1 MRSSRLALLLTA
13 MVAPR
18 SAIGQQQPPTIPS
31 ELAVALLDHGES
43 ASGNRVPKVVVGQ
56 APAGFPAS
64 LTNLDGAVLV
74 GGVEYPQSVI
84 AVLAFTRPPNQV
96 ALALEDQLAA
106 RGWKHPPPPPTYSST
121 GVQSG
126 FTTGPSGFAVM
137 WGTNV
142 YCGDSGSVRASYTP
156 APAGGTYLKLE
167 LSRDLARNV
176 CTRPRY
182 ADELYMR
189 MLKFPPLHP
198 PRSTTQRPSGGG
210 SGFDGTFISA
220 RLNGPL
226 DLRDIVT
233 HYLKE
238 LDSAGWKT
246 GAIATTDDFAAATLG
261 TTDPDGREW
270 KGSVSARRLGP
281 FSVAVQ
287 IQMSRVLEQ

>member
-43 ASGNRVPKVVVGQ
+43 ASGNRVPKLVVGH
-56 APAGFPAS
+56 APAGFPVS
-64 LTNLDGAVLV
+64 LTNLDGAMLV
-74 GGVEYPQSVI
+74 GGVEYPQRVI
-84 AVLAFTRPPNQV
+84 AVLAFSRPPNQV
-96 ALALEDQLAA
+96 AVALEDQLAA

-121 GVQSG
+121 GEQSG
-126 FTTGPSGFAVM
+126 FTTGPNGIRVM
-137 WGTNV
+137 WGTDV
-142 YCGDSGSVRASYTP
+142 YCGDSGSVRARYTP

-167 LSRDLARNV
+167 HSRNLAPNV
-176 CTRPRY
+176 CTRPRSGGP
-182 ADELYMR
+182 LMR

-198 PRSTTQRPSGGG
+198 PRSTTQRPSGAG
-210 SGFDGTFISA
+210 SGLDGTFISA
-220 RLNGPL
+220 RLTGPL

-238 LDSAGWKT
+238 LDSAGWKS
-246 GAIATTDDFAAATLG
+246 GAIATTDDIAAASLG

-270 KGSVSARRLGP
+270 KGSVSARRLAP
-281 FSVAVQ
+281 FSVVVQ